1 MGVQSK
7 FRVTGM
13 TCDHC
18 ARRVKEA
25 LESLDSVL
33 SAEISV
39 ERAEALV
46 THDGNLSPDV
56 ALGKIRDAGYEGEAE
71 D

>member
-7 FRVTGM
+7 FRITGM

-39 ERAEALV
+39 TSAEALV
-46 THDGNLSPDV
+46 THDGNLSPQA

>member
-33 SAEISV
+33 SV

>member
-1 MGVQSK
+1 
-7 FRVTGM
+7 M

-39 ERAEALV
+39 TSAEALV
-46 THDGNLSPDV
+46 AHDGNLSPEA
-56 ALGKIRDAGYEGEAE
+56 ALGKIRDAGYEGETE